1 MGRFHRGTDVGETEK
16 TVQDH
21 SARLGQAP
29 VIRAYDPSDLAALV
43 GIFTA
48 SVHKLAAA
56 HYSPAQRRAW
66 APSNPQLDPWRQRLA
81 GLRTLVAEIDAAP
94 AGFVGY
100 EDDGHIDLL
109 FVSPQAPRRG
119 LATALYHEAEAR
131 LRARGV
137 DRVFTEASLVA
148 RPFFERQGFHI
159 EAEQNVSR
167 GGASFRRYAMI
178 KALPKSAPGAAPE

>member
-1 MGRFHRGTDVGETEK
+1 MGDTEK
-16 TVQDH
+16 TEQDH
-21 SARLGQAP
+21 LARLGPTPA
-29 VIRAYDPSDLAALV
+29 IRAYGPSDLAALV
-43 GIFTA
+43 AIFTT
-48 SVHKLAAA
+48 SVHELAAA

-66 APSNPQLDPWRQRLA
+66 APSNPQLDPWRERLR
-81 GLRTLVAEIDAAP
+81 GLHTLVVETDAAP
-94 AGFVGY
+94 AGFIGY

-131 LRARGV
+131 LCARGV

-159 EAEQNVSR
+159 EAEQSVSR

-178 KALPKSAPGAAPE
+178 KTLAKSVPDAMPR